1 MTRCSQFRRN
11 QLVDVTD
18 SGVNPLH
25 VFSDWRTE
33 YVSDGRTLDGF
44 FVAPDGEGP
53 IQACDDVH
61 LTPTYVLGGELAALE
76 KQHETRI
83 YQPLGTE
90 RGNGHGVF
98 NKAVDLWS
106 PDVRRFLARWV

>member
-1 MTRCSQFRRN
+1 
-11 QLVDVTD
+11 VADPD
-18 SGVNPLH
+18 VNPLR

-33 YVSDGRTLDGF
+33 YISDGRTLDGF
-44 FVAPDGEGP
+44 FVAPDGDGP
-53 IQACDDVH
+53 F
-61 LTPTYVLGGELAALE
+61 P
-76 KQHETRI
+76 ETRI

-106 PDVRRFLARWV
+106 PDVRRFLERWV